1 MAVQILS
8 EMFTKYSQQL
18 NRRVT
23 HNKRLN
29 VGLFS
34 KHNCGITDMDELPA
48 DIQHREIASALL

>member
-1 MAVQILS
+1 VAVQILN

-34 KHNCGITDMDELPA
+34 KQNCGITDVDELPV
-48 DIQHREIASALL
+48 DV